1 MVDKLRKWLLAL
13 YRKYLDLKQDY
24 QDLRQKYAREA
35 KARDYYEERTW
46 TLEKENDSLKG
57 KSRDLDRVR
66 LALGGE
72 TVDNAIEWAKD
83 REMAEFAAS
92 SPRHGTVSRTGENRS
107 DWDAR

>member
-1 MVDKLRKWLLAL
+1 MDKLRKWLLAL

-24 QDLRQKYAREA
+24 QNLRQKYAREA
-35 KARDYYEERTW
+35 KAREYYEERTW
-46 TLEKENDSLKG
+46 TLEKENGSLKE

-72 TVDNAIEWAKD
+72 TVDHAIEWAKE
-83 REMAEFAAS
+83 REMAELAAY

-107 DWDAR
+107 EWDTR